1 MLRNREKVINM
12 KKGKKQAKRRNANVT
27 MAFGIREK
35 IVLCFLVPVLFMIV
49 LGIISYRKAAG
60 RNEQF
65 LSRFHAA
72 DDRDGVAEYRYEQ
85 LVHQCRGIKIRGG
98 FGSWKV
104 FCGVTTMIRRPSGR

>member
-1 MLRNREKVINM
+1 M
-12 KKGKKQAKRRNANVT
+12 KKGKKQAKRKNANVT

-49 LGIISYRKAAG
+49 LGII
-60 RNEQF
+60 

-104 FCGVTTMIRRPSGR
+104 FCGDLRQ